1 MNSIKFKTLFSDH
14 AVVATREAG
23 RRIQGKVATRGA
35 GPKTPG
41 KELAAAPEADLK
53 ISPFN

>member
-23 RRIQGKVATRGA
+23 RRIQGKVATQGA